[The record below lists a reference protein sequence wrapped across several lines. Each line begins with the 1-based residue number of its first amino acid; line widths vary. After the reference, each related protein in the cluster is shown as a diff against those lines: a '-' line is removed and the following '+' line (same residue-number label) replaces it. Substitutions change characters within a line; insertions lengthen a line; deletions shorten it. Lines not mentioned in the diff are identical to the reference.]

1 MFNFINERTSVR
13 MASTLQT
20 YSNDQRSTSCTHRER
35 FISVS
40 DILILSGPPE
50 LVSEGKNVLWPDEW
64 TGDQKQKKKIAQGV
78 SVLQKFQAILVRR
91 SIRFSISSCAFLLLH
106 QRNCT
111 QRPQLPLIWLFDSA
125 ARCSVTC
132 GLLKNLLVLVTP

>member
-50 LVSEGKNVLWPDEW
+50 LVSEEKNVLWPDEW
-64 TGDQKQKKKIAQGV
+64 TGDQKQNKKN
-78 SVLQKFQAILVRR
+78 R
-91 SIRFSISSCAFLLLH
+91 
-106 QRNCT
+106 
-111 QRPQLPLIWLFDSA
+111 
-125 ARCSVTC
+125 ARCLSPSEISGYIGASVH
-132 GLLKNLLVLVTP
+132 